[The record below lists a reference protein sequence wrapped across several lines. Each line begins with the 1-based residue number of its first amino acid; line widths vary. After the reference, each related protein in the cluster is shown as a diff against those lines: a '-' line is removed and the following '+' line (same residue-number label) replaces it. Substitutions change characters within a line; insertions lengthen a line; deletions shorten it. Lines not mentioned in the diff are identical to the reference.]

1 MYTTPKLSLPNGFK
15 DQRWK
20 SNEDLVPITH
30 PKCNDKCS
38 KLQHAD
44 SAPPPSPAFSL
55 VKLTAVTVK
64 VLSNET
70 VTHGSEE
77 LAHKHVK
84 EL

>member
-1 MYTTPKLSLPNGFK
+1 MPNGFK

-20 SNEDLVPITH
+20 SNEDLVLITH
-30 PKCNDKCS
+30 PKCKDKCS
-38 KLQHAD
+38 KSLQAD
-44 SAPPPSPAFSL
+44 SAPPPSPAFLL
-55 VKLTAVTVK
+55 VKLTAVTVN